1 MSSFFV
7 KSRWIPK
14 LAGMLFLLSFLA
26 GCGSKL
32 QNAIEVQ
39 STLSEAS
46 RHAQVDP
53 DDKQARQW
61 ADRAIALAPN
71 NPITY
76 FGDPTVTTPNPEIG
90 VAFVFQAVGDD
101 TALVD
106 YMRQAV
112 QKFPND
118 DRGYQILIDADGRLG
133 RTAERQVIA
142 AKLIPLLTQKLRTPG
157 TTGIEELTVALAQ
170 AYFDSGDPVNG
181 AATYQKAIQAYPTS
195 PTPLNNLAYAYAVSN
210 THLAEALPLA
220 QQAVTL
226 AQKQSANADMDN
238 IEVAG
243 YQDTLGWVQY
253 RQGNYKEAE
262 QNLLEAA
269 SAVPR
274 LPEVR
279 YHLGTVYAA
288 EGKTDAA
295 RAEFGHAVLLSPG
308 YVDAQQALDK
318 LPKS

>member
-7 KSRWIPK
+7 KSCWIPK
-14 LAGMLFLLSFLA
+14 LAGLLFLLPFLA

-32 QNAIEVQ
+32 QNALQVQ
-39 STLSEAS
+39 STLAEAY

-61 ADRAIALAPN
+61 ADKAIALAPN

-76 FGDPTVTTPNPEIG
+76 FGDPTVTTPGPEIG
-90 VAFVFQAVGDD
+90 VATVFQAVGDD
-101 TALVD
+101 AALAD

-118 DRGYQILIDADGRLG
+118 DRGYQLLVDADGRLG
-133 RTAERQVIA
+133 RTAERQAIA
-142 AKLIPLLTQKLRTPG
+142 AKLVPVLTQKLKTPG
-157 TTGIEELTVALAQ
+157 TTDIEELTAALAQ

-226 AQKQSANADMDN
+226 AQKQSANSDTDD
-238 IEVAG
+238 IEAAT

-253 RQGNYKEAE
+253 HQGNYKEAE

-279 YHLGTVYAA
+279 YHLGAVYAA